1 MAAIPPSKPRKIT
14 CARLAFPAA
23 WPGAREGKAV
33 SGRVAGKGVLVTGA
47 ARGRGP
53 SRAIRLAEE
62 GAHLILIDLCE
73 SLPGLAYP
81 LASRED
87 LEETAELVRNQGRLA
102 VTKIADVRDEDAMR
116 AAVAEG
122 AAELGGLDA
131 AVANAGVSTAGTW
144 DATTAAQWRLVLD
157 VNLIG
162 VWNTCTAAL
171 PHLVEHGGSRVNIS
185 SAAGIKGT
193 PLSTP
198 YTASKHGV
206 VGMSLALANELAA
219 QNIRVN
225 TVHPTGVLTGMMPG
239 LRPLLTNERPDLAP
253 IYANALPVELVDARD
268 VSNAVLFLVSDESRH
283 VTGLE
288 FKVDA
293 GLTIR

>member
-1 MAAIPPSKPRKIT
+1 VT
-14 CARLAFPAA
+14 
-23 WPGAREGKAV
+23 
-33 SGRVAGKGVLVTGA
+33 GRVAGKRVLVTGA
-47 ARGRGP
+47 ARGMGR
-53 SRAIRLAEE
+53 SHAIRLAEE
-62 GAHLILIDLCE
+62 GADLILIDLCE

-81 LASRED
+81 LAARED

-131 AVANAGVSTAGTW
+131 A
-144 DATTAAQWRLVLD
+144 
-157 VNLIG
+157 
-162 VWNTCTAAL
+162 L
-171 PHLVEHGGSRVNIS
+171 PHLVEHGGSLVNIS

-219 QNIRVN
+219 RNVRVN
-225 TVHPTGVLTGMMPG
+225 TVHPAGVLTGMMPG